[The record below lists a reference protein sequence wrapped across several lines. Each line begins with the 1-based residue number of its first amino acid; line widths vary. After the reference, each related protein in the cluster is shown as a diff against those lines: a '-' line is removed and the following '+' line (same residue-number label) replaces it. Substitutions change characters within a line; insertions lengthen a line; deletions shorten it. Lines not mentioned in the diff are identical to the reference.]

1 MQKFVNKFID
11 AENSESFQEEINNVY
26 INQGWKILNLIDTPI
41 PNSEKIF
48 VQMLLEKEEMSKEEL
63 IDLIQKS
70 QFSQSANNLAKT
82 PTLSDLGASVGS
94 NQAILQSLLAGIGK

>member
-11 AENSESFQEEINNVY
+11 AENAESFQEEINNV

-41 PNSEKIF
+41 PNSEKIL

-70 QFSQSANNLAKT
+70 QFSQSASNLAKS
-82 PTLSDLGASVGS
+82 PTLSDLGANVGS

>member
-1 MQKFVNKFID
+1 MQKFINKFID
-11 AENSESFQEEINNVY
+11 AENSESFQEEINNVV
-26 INQGWKILNLIDTPI
+26 NQGWKILNLIDTPL
-41 PNSEKIF
+41 PNSEKVL

-70 QFSQSANNLAKT
+70 QFSQSANNLAKA
-82 PTLSDLGASVGS
+82 PTLSDLGANVGS

>member
-1 MQKFVNKFID
+1 MQKFINKFID
-11 AENSESFQEEINNVY
+11 AENAESFQEEINNV

-41 PNSEKIF
+41 PNSEKIL

-70 QFSQSANNLAKT
+70 QFSQSASNLAKS
-82 PTLSDLGASVGS
+82 PTLSDLGANVGS

>member
-1 MQKFVNKFID
+1 MQKFINKFID
-11 AENSESFQEEINNVY
+11 AENSESFQEEINNVV
-26 INQGWKILNLIDTPI
+26 NQGWKILNLIDTPI
-41 PNSEKIF
+41 PNSEKVF

-70 QFSQSANNLAKT
+70 QFSQSANNLAKA
-82 PTLSDLGASVGS
+82 PTLSDLGANIGS

>member
-1 MQKFVNKFID
+1 MQKFINKFID
-11 AENSESFQEEINNVY
+11 AENSESFQEEINNVV
-26 INQGWKILNLIDTPI
+26 NQGWKILNLIDTPI
-41 PNSEKIF
+41 PNSEKVL

-70 QFSQSANNLAKT
+70 QFSQSANNLAKS
-82 PTLSDLGASVGS
+82 PTLSDLGANVGS

>member
-1 MQKFVNKFID
+1 
-11 AENSESFQEEINNVY
+11 
-26 INQGWKILNLIDTPI
+26 
-41 PNSEKIF
+41 
-48 VQMLLEKEEMSKEEL
+48 LEKEEMSKEEL

-70 QFSQSANNLAKT
+70 QFSQSANNLAKA